1 MAAIA
6 NFINVEN
13 ITYCGR
19 EYQDI
24 LSRDLYSLD
33 LRDYGVT
40 LMDGVKSKMKI
51 YSGEIGD
58 VFQSYSC
65 PFTPKGAASLAESF
79 IEPVA
84 LKSNLENCYDVF
96 WNSFLVEQTSISLN
110 GGIPQTFAEWF
121 FAKYRE
127 KMKAE
132 YEEIFWKGDEDYSGD
147 TKQYLAVTNG
157 IEKQL
162 EDNRDV
168 TKIDG
173 AEFTVDNILGQV
185 EATIMQGIENAANA
199 EVDTVNYK
207 VLMNVNDV
215 RLLKM
220 ALGKLCCGNSTSDR
234 FSNYAKEGDKVFI
247 YGFEVIPTMQSR
259 NSIIFGD
266 PRNLVLGFDT
276 WDSHATWKLI
286 DMRETTG
293 DNSFRIIALTN
304 IAVGIVF
311 PEGFVYSRVSA

>member
-6 NFINVEN
+6 NFIDVEN
-13 ITYCGR
+13 ITYSGK

-24 LSRDLYSLD
+24 LAQDLYSLD
-33 LRDYGVT
+33 LRNYGVT
-40 LMDGVKSKMKI
+40 LMDGVKGKMKI

-58 VFQSYSC
+58 VFQLYSC

-96 WNSFLVEQTSISLN
+96 WNTFLVEQTSISLN
-110 GGIPQTFAEWF
+110 GGIPQTFADWF
-121 FAKYRE
+121 FAKYRQ
-127 KMKAE
+127 KMQRE
-132 YEEIFWKGDEDYSGD
+132 YEEIFWQADEDYSGA
-147 TKQYLAVTNG
+147 TKEYLSVTDG
-157 IEKQL
+157 VEKQL

-173 AEFTVDNILGQV
+173 AAFTVDNILAQV
-185 EATIMQGIENAANA
+185 EAAINSGLSVAADA
-199 EVDTVNYK
+199 EVDTERYK
-207 VLMNVNDV
+207 VLMNYNDV

-220 ALGKLCCGNSTSDR
+220 ALGKVCCPNSQSI

-247 YGFEVIPTMQSR
+247 YGFEVVPTMQSR
-259 NSIIFGD
+259 NGIIFGD

-276 WDSHATWKLI
+276 WDSHASWKLI

-311 PEGFVYSRVSA
+311 PEGFVYSRVSE

>member
-1 MAAIA
+1 MA
-6 NFINVEN
+6 NFIDVEN
-13 ITYCGR
+13 ISYCGK

-33 LRDYGVT
+33 LRNYGVT
-40 LMDGVKSKMKI
+40 LMDGVKGKTKI

-58 VFQSYSC
+58 VFQLYSC

-84 LKSNLENCYDVF
+84 LKSNLENCYDVW
-96 WNSFLVEQTSISLN
+96 WNTFLVEQTEISLN

-127 KMKAE
+127 KMQRE
-132 YEEIFWKGDEDYSGD
+132 YEEIFWAGDEDYSGN
-147 TKQYLAVTNG
+147 TKEYLKVTDG
-157 IEKQL
+157 VEKQL
-162 EDNRDV
+162 EDNSGV
-168 TKIDG
+168 TKING
-173 AEFTVDNILGQV
+173 AAFTVDNILAQV
-185 EATIMQGIENAANA
+185 EAVVMRGIEKAAED

-207 VLMNVNDV
+207 ILMNVNDV

-234 FSNYAKEGDKVFI
+234 FSNYAKEGERVFI
-247 YGFEVIPTMQSR
+247 FGFEVIPTMQSR
-259 NSIIFGD
+259 NGIIFGD

-276 WDSHATWKLI
+276 YDSHATWKLI

-293 DNSFRIIALTN
+293 DNMFRIIAITN

-311 PEGFVYSRVSA
+311 PEGFVYSRVA

>member
-1 MAAIA
+1 MA
-6 NFINVEN
+6 NFIDVEN
-13 ITYCGR
+13 ISYCGK

-33 LRDYGVT
+33 LRNYGVT
-40 LMDGVKSKMKI
+40 LMDGVKGKTKI
-51 YSGEIGD
+51 YSGEIGS
-58 VFQSYSC
+58 VFQLYSC
-65 PFTPKGAASLAESF
+65 PFTPKGEASLAESF

-96 WNSFLVEQTSISLN
+96 WNTFLVEQTEISLN

-121 FAKYRE
+121 FAKYRQ
-127 KMKAE
+127 KMQRE
-132 YEEIFWKGDEDYSGD
+132 YEEIFWAGDEDYSGD
-147 TKQYLAVTNG
+147 TKEYLAVTNG
-157 IEKQL
+157 VEKQL
-162 EDNRDV
+162 EDNSGV

-173 AEFTVDNILGQV
+173 AAFTVDNILAQV
-185 EATIMQGIENAANA
+185 EAAVMRGIEKAAED

-207 VLMNVNDV
+207 ILMNVNDV

-234 FSNYAKEGDKVFI
+234 FSNYAKEGERVFI
-247 YGFEVIPTMQSR
+247 FGFEVIPTMQSR
-259 NSIIFGD
+259 NGIIFGD

-276 WDSHATWKLI
+276 YDSHATWKLI

-293 DNSFRIIALTN
+293 DNVFRIIAITN

-311 PEGFVYSRVSA
+311 PEGFVYSRVA

>member
-1 MAAIA
+1 MA
-6 NFINVEN
+6 NFIDVEN
-13 ITYCGR
+13 ISYCGK

-33 LRDYGVT
+33 LRNYGVT
-40 LMDGVKSKMKI
+40 LMDGVKGKTKI
-51 YSGEIGD
+51 YSGQIGD
-58 VFQSYSC
+58 VFQLYSC
-65 PFTPKGAASLAESF
+65 PFTPKGEASLAESF

-96 WNSFLVEQTSISLN
+96 WNTFLVEQTEISLN

-121 FAKYRE
+121 FAKYRQ
-127 KMKAE
+127 KMQRE
-132 YEEIFWKGDEDYSGD
+132 YEEIFWAAD
-147 TKQYLAVTNG
+147 TAYTGTSKEYLKVTDG
-157 IEKQL
+157 VEKQL
-162 EDNRDV
+162 EDNSGV

-173 AEFTVDNILGQV
+173 AAFTVDNILAQV
-185 EATIMQGIENAANA
+185 EAAVMRGIENAAA
-199 EVDTVNYK
+199 DEVDTVNYK
-207 VLMNVNDV
+207 ILMNVNDV

-220 ALGKLCCGNSTSDR
+220 ALGKLCCGNSTNDR
-234 FSNYAKEGDKVFI
+234 FSNYAKEGERVFI

-259 NSIIFGD
+259 NGIIFGD

-276 WDSHATWKLI
+276 YDSHATWKLI

-293 DNSFRIIALTN
+293 DNMFRIIAITN

-311 PEGFVYSRVSA
+311 PEGFVYSRVA

>member
-1 MAAIA
+1 MA
-6 NFINVEN
+6 NFIDVEN
-13 ITYCGR
+13 ISYCGK

-33 LRDYGVT
+33 LRNYGVT
-40 LMDGVKSKMKI
+40 LMDGVKGKTKI
-51 YSGEIGD
+51 YSGQIGD
-58 VFQSYSC
+58 VFQLYSC
-65 PFTPKGAASLAESF
+65 PFTPKGEASLAESF

-96 WNSFLVEQTSISLN
+96 WNTFLVEQTEISLN

-121 FAKYRE
+121 FAKYRQ
-127 KMKAE
+127 KMQRE
-132 YEEIFWKGDEDYSGD
+132 YEEIFWAGDEDYSGD
-147 TKQYLAVTNG
+147 TKEYLAVTNG
-157 IEKQL
+157 VEKQL
-162 EDNRDV
+162 EDNSGV

-173 AEFTVDNILGQV
+173 AAFTVDNILAQV
-185 EATIMQGIENAANA
+185 EAAVMRGIEKAAED

-207 VLMNVNDV
+207 ILMNVNDV

-234 FSNYAKEGDKVFI
+234 FSNYAKEGERVFI
-247 YGFEVIPTMQSR
+247 FGYEVIPTMQSR
-259 NSIIFGD
+259 NGIIFGD

-276 WDSHATWKLI
+276 YDSHLTWKLI

-293 DNSFRIIALTN
+293 DNVFRIIAITN

-311 PEGFVYSRVSA
+311 PEGFVYSRVA

>member
-1 MAAIA
+1 MA
-6 NFINVEN
+6 NFIDVEN
-13 ITYCGR
+13 ISYCGK

-33 LRDYGVT
+33 LRNYGVT
-40 LMDGVKSKMKI
+40 LMDGVKGKTKI
-51 YSGEIGD
+51 YSGQIGD
-58 VFQSYSC
+58 VFQLYSC
-65 PFTPKGAASLAESF
+65 PFTPKGEASLAESF

-84 LKSNLENCYDVF
+84 LKSNLENCYDVW
-96 WNSFLVEQTSISLN
+96 WNTFLVEQTEISLN
-110 GGIPQTFAEWF
+110 GGIPQTFGEWF

-127 KMKAE
+127 KMQRE
-132 YEEIFWKGDEDYSGD
+132 YEEIFWAADTDYSGN
-147 TKQYLAVTNG
+147 TKEYLKVTDG
-157 IEKQL
+157 VEKQL
-162 EDNRDV
+162 EDNSGV

-173 AEFTVDNILGQV
+173 AAFTVDNILAQV
-185 EATIMQGIENAANA
+185 EAVVMRGIEKAAED

-207 VLMNVNDV
+207 ILMNVNDV

-234 FSNYAKEGDKVFI
+234 FSNYAKEGERVFI
-247 YGFEVIPTMQSR
+247 FGFEVIPTMQSR
-259 NSIIFGD
+259 NGIIFGD

-293 DNSFRIIALTN
+293 DNVFRIIAITN

-311 PEGFVYSRVSA
+311 PEGFVYSRVA

>member
-1 MAAIA
+1 MA
-6 NFINVEN
+6 NFIDVEN
-13 ITYCGR
+13 ISYCGK

-33 LRDYGVT
+33 LRNYGVT
-40 LMDGVKSKMKI
+40 LMDGVKGKTKI
-51 YSGEIGD
+51 YSGQIGD
-58 VFQSYSC
+58 VFQLYSC
-65 PFTPKGAASLAESF
+65 PFTPKGEASLAESF

-96 WNSFLVEQTSISLN
+96 WNTFLVEQTEISLN

-121 FAKYRE
+121 FAKYRQ
-127 KMKAE
+127 KMQRE
-132 YEEIFWKGDEDYSGD
+132 YEEIFWAGDEDYSGD
-147 TKQYLAVTNG
+147 TKEYLAVTNG
-157 IEKQL
+157 VEKQL
-162 EDNRDV
+162 EDNSGV
-168 TKIDG
+168 TKING
-173 AEFTVDNILGQV
+173 AAFTVDNILAQV
-185 EATIMQGIENAANA
+185 EAAVMRGIEKAAED

-207 VLMNVNDV
+207 ILMNVNDV

-234 FSNYAKEGDKVFI
+234 FSNYAKEGEKVYVF
-247 YGFEVIPTMQSR
+247 GFEVVPTMQSR
-259 NSIIFGD
+259 NGIIVGD

-276 WDSHATWKLI
+276 YDSHLTWKLI

-293 DNSFRIIALTN
+293 DNVFRIIAITN

-311 PEGFVYSRVSA
+311 PEGFVYSRVA

>member
-6 NFINVEN
+6 NFIDVEN
-13 ITYCGR
+13 ITYSGK

-24 LSRDLYSLD
+24 LAQDLYSLD
-33 LRDYGVT
+33 LRNYGVT
-40 LMDGVKSKMKI
+40 LMDGVKGKMKI

-58 VFQSYSC
+58 VFQLYSC

-84 LKSNLENCYDVF
+84 LKSNMENCYDVF
-96 WNSFLVEQTSISLN
+96 WNTFLVEQTSISLN
-110 GGIPQTFAEWF
+110 GGIPQTFADWF
-121 FAKYRE
+121 FAKYRQ
-127 KMKAE
+127 KMQRE
-132 YEEIFWKGDEDYSGD
+132 YEEIFWQGDEDYSGD
-147 TKQYLAVTNG
+147 TKQYLAVTDG

-173 AEFTVDNILGQV
+173 AVFTVDNILAQV
-185 EATIMQGIENAANA
+185 EAAINSGLSVAADA
-199 EVDTVNYK
+199 EVDTERYK

-259 NSIIFGD
+259 NGIIFGD

-276 WDSHATWKLI
+276 WDSHASWKLI

>member
-1 MAAIA
+1 MAAVA
-6 NFINVEN
+6 NFIDVEN
-13 ITYCGR
+13 ISYSGR

-33 LRDYGVT
+33 LRNYGVT
-40 LMDGVKSKMKI
+40 LLDGVKGKTKI

-58 VFQSYSC
+58 VFQLYSC
-65 PFTPKGAASLAESF
+65 PFTPQGAASLAESY

-96 WNSFLVEQTSISLN
+96 WNTFLVEQTSISLN

-127 KMKAE
+127 KMKRE
-132 YEEIFWKGDEDYSGD
+132 YEEIFWAGDEDYSGA
-147 TKQYLAVTNG
+147 TKEYLAVTNG
-157 IEKQL
+157 VEKQL

-168 TKIDG
+168 TKISG
-173 AEFTVDNILGQV
+173 SVFTVDNILEQV
-185 EATIMQGIENAANA
+185 EAAINQAISVAADA
-199 EVDTVNYK
+199 EVDTERYK
-207 VLMNVNDV
+207 VMMNYNDV

-220 ALGKLCCGNSTSDR
+220 ALGKVCCPNSQSI
-234 FSNYAKEGDKVFI
+234 FSNYAKEGEKVYI

-259 NSIIFGD
+259 NTIIVGD

-293 DNSFRIIALTN
+293 DNIFRIIAITN

-311 PEGFVYSRVSA
+311 PEGFVYSRPE

>member
-1 MAAIA
+1 MA
-6 NFINVEN
+6 NFIDVEN
-13 ITYCGR
+13 ISYCGK

-33 LRDYGVT
+33 LRNYGVT
-40 LMDGVKSKMKI
+40 LLDGVKGKTKI

-58 VFQSYSC
+58 VFQLYSC
-65 PFTPKGAASLAESF
+65 PFTPKGEASLAESF

-96 WNSFLVEQTSISLN
+96 WNTFLVEQTEISLN

-121 FAKYRE
+121 FAKYRQ
-127 KMKAE
+127 KMQRE
-132 YEEIFWKGDEDYSGD
+132 YEEIFWAGDEDYSGN
-147 TKQYLAVTNG
+147 TKEYLKVTDG
-157 IEKQL
+157 VEKQL
-162 EDNRDV
+162 EDNSGV

-173 AEFTVDNILGQV
+173 AAFTVNNILAQV
-185 EATIMQGIENAANA
+185 EAAVMRGIEKAAED

-207 VLMNVNDV
+207 ILMNVNDV

-234 FSNYAKEGDKVFI
+234 FSNYAKEGEKVYVFG
-247 YGFEVIPTMQSR
+247 YEVIPTMQSR
-259 NSIIFGD
+259 NGIIFGD

-276 WDSHATWKLI
+276 YDSHLTWKLI

-293 DNSFRIIALTN
+293 DNVFRIIAITN

-311 PEGFVYSRVSA
+311 PEGFVYSRVA

>member
-1 MAAIA
+1 MA
-6 NFINVEN
+6 NFIDVEN
-13 ITYCGR
+13 ITYCGK

-33 LRDYGVT
+33 LRNYGVT
-40 LMDGVKSKMKI
+40 LIDGVKGKTKI

-58 VFQSYSC
+58 VFQLYSC
-65 PFTPKGAASLAESF
+65 PFTPKGEASLAESY

-84 LKSNLENCYDVF
+84 LKSNMENCYDTF
-96 WNSFLVEQTSISLN
+96 WNTFLVDQTSISLN
-110 GGIPQTFAEWF
+110 GGIPQTFADWF

-127 KMKAE
+127 KMQRE
-132 YEEIFWKGDEDYSGD
+132 YEEIFWKGDEDYSG
-147 TKQYLAVTNG
+147 TSKVYLKATDGV
-157 IEKQL
+157 EKQL
-162 EDNRDV
+162 EDNSGV
-168 TKIDG
+168 TKING
-173 AEFTVDNILGQV
+173 AAFTVDNILAQV
-185 EATIMQGIENAANA
+185 EAAINSGLAVAASA

-207 VLMNVNDV
+207 ILMNVNDV

-220 ALGKLCCGNSTSDR
+220 ALGKLCCGNSTNDR
-234 FSNYAKEGDKVFI
+234 FSNYAKEGDRVFI

-276 WDSHATWKLI
+276 YDSHLSWKLI

-293 DNSFRIIALTN
+293 DNMFRIIAITN

-311 PEGFVYSRVSA
+311 PEGFVYSRVA